1 MKLNPVFVKRD
12 IMGEMI
18 LVPTAQ
24 GAGEYNGLITLNE
37 VGGFIYDLLQKTVDL
52 DVLAQK
58 VAAEF
63 DVDLE
68 TARRDTEVF
77 LQKLQNHG
85 VLLE

>member
-12 IMGEMI
+12 IMGESI

-37 VGGFIYDLLQKTVDL
+37 VGGFIYDLLQDTVD
-52 DVLAQK
+52 VNELAEK

-63 DVDLE
+63 EVDSE
-68 TARRDTEVF
+68 TARKDTEAF

-85 VLLE
+85 VILN

>member
-12 IMGEMI
+12 IMGESI

-24 GAGEYNGLITLNE
+24 AAGEYNGLITLNQ
-37 VGGFIYDLLQKTVDL
+37 VGGFIYDLLQETADVDL
-52 DVLAQK
+52 LAQR

-63 DVDLE
+63 EVDLE
-68 TARRDTEVF
+68 TARRDTEAF

-85 VLLE
+85 VILN

>member
-12 IMGEMI
+12 IMGESI

-37 VGGFIYDLLQKTVDL
+37 VGGFIYDLLKDTVD
-52 DVLAQK
+52 VNELAEK

-63 DVDLE
+63 EVDSE
-68 TARRDTEVF
+68 TARRDTEAF

-85 VLLE
+85 VILN

>member
-12 IMGEMI
+12 IMGESI

-24 GAGEYNGLITLNE
+24 GAGEYNGLIPLNE
-37 VGGFIYDLLQKTVDL
+37 VGGFIYDLLKDTVD
-52 DVLAQK
+52 VNELAEK

-63 DVDLE
+63 EVDSE
-68 TARRDTEVF
+68 TARRDTEAF

-85 VLLE
+85 VILA